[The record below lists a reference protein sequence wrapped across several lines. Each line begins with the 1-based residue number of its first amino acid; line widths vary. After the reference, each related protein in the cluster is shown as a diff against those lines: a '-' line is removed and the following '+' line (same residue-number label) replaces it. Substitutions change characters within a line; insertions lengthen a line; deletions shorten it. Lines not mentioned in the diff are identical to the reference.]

1 MKPLFVLVLI
11 VFLFSCKD
19 KETPQTEIISVSPGL
34 AGTYSK
40 TFTVE
45 DNHVYHDLFP
55 ERKIFQETVTVVI
68 TEVGKDNY
76 QLQVTLF
83 GTAKKD
89 KLPDIHY
96 GVTAELKQIV
106 GYNND
111 GSPALM
117 FRGNF
122 SNLVPDSPDFN
133 GTQVN
138 SGIKIK
144 NRSIEF
150 YLMGSY
156 KEDIGGFVWTD
167 LPKIK

>member
-1 MKPLFVLVLI
+1 MKPLFVLALI
-11 VFLFSCKD
+11 VVLFSCKD
-19 KETPQTEIISVSPGL
+19 KEAPQAEIPLVSPGL
-34 AGTYSK
+34 VGTYSK

-45 DNHVYHDLFP
+45 DYHVFHNMFP

-68 TEVGKDNY
+68 TEVSKDNY

-96 GVTAELKQIV
+96 GVTADLKQTP
-106 GYNND
+106 GYNFD
-111 GSPALM
+111 GTPALM

-122 SNLVPDSPDFN
+122 ANLVPDSPDFN
-133 GTQVN
+133 GTQVE

-144 NRSIEF
+144 DRSIEF
-150 YLMGSY
+150 YLAGSY
-156 KEDIGGFVWTD
+156 KEDIGGFVFTD

>member
-19 KETPQTEIISVSPGL
+19 KETPQAEITPVSPGL

-45 DNHVYHDLFP
+45 DYHVFHDLFP
-55 ERKIFQETVTVVI
+55 ERKIFQETATVVI

-96 GVTAELKQIV
+96 GVTAELKQTP
-106 GYNND
+106 GYNFD

-133 GTQVN
+133 GTQVH

-144 NRSIEF
+144 DRSIEF

-156 KEDIGGFVWTD
+156 KEDIGGFVGTD

>member
-1 MKPLFVLVLI
+1 MKPLLALVLI

-19 KETPQTEIISVSPGL
+19 KEAPQAAITPVSPGL

-40 TFTVE
+40 TFTME
-45 DNHVYHDLFP
+45 DYHVFHDIFP

-96 GVTAELKQIV
+96 GVTAELKQTP
-106 GYNND
+106 GYNID

-117 FRGNF
+117 FRGDF
-122 SNLVPDSPDFN
+122 SNLVPNSPDFN
-133 GTQVN
+133 GTQVV

-144 NRSIEF
+144 DRSIEF
-150 YLMGSY
+150 YLTGSY
-156 KEDIGGFVWTD
+156 KEDIGGFVGTN

>member
-11 VFLFSCKD
+11 VLLFSCKD
-19 KETPQTEIISVSPGL
+19 KETPQAAITPVSPGL

-45 DNHVYHDLFP
+45 DYHIFKDLFP
-55 ERKIFQETVTVVI
+55 ERKFFQETVTVVI
-68 TEVGKDNY
+68 TEAGKDNY

-96 GVTAELKQIV
+96 GMTAELKQTP
-106 GYNND
+106 GFNFD

-117 FRGNF
+117 FRGDF
-122 SNLVPDSPDFN
+122 SNLVPNSPDFN
-133 GTQVN
+133 GTQVV

-144 NRSIEF
+144 DRSIEF
-150 YLMGSY
+150 WLGGSY
-156 KEDIGGFVWTD
+156 KEDRGDFVWTN